1 MNPNGALAV
10 GAAAVTKKYVVDT
23 NFFGRAIWTFSVHFI
38 PELIRRL
45 CISAGISSTA
55 ANPEPDFSS
64 RLLVNGLLR

>member
-10 GAAAVTKKYVVDT
+10 GAATIAKKHVVDA
-23 NFFGRAIWTFSVHFI
+23 NSFGRAIWTFSVHCA

-45 CISAGISSTA
+45 FISASISSTA